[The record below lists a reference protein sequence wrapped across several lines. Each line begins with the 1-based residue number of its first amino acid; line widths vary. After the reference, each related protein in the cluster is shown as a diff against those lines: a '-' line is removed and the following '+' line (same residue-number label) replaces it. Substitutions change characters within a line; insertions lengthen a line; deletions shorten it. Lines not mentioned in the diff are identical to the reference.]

1 MQNGKG
7 EGGMSIAIK
16 ENLKQYVKTVEAV
29 NDRSMVMHIK
39 TQIRGKMIIL
49 NTHAPD
55 VSDAIDIRQIHCNHI
70 KQIIQRGNRGG
81 FPIWATGSNEQVS
94 RNLYTDDEIIG
105 KLAKA
110 T

>member
-55 VSDAIDIRQIHCNHI
+55 VRNAIDIRKIYRGNSA
-70 KQIIQRGNRGG
+70 QIIQETTKKD
-81 FPIWATGSNEQVS
+81 FPIWATDN
-94 RNLYTDDEIIG
+94 N
-105 KLAKA
+105 
-110 T
+110 